1 VTRLDGVFPDL
12 VAARELPTAPRPRPR
27 RGARGKNLPA
37 ALRFR
42 IARWSDNELILFDDA
57 ARESWILYPP
67 RSRYAFVRR
76 VIGDALV
83 VEHRPWSPDRAAEE
97 HVVRLADGCVRHG
110 IACKAQDA
118 IQAAV
123 DAGFD
128 PFR

>member
-1 VTRLDGVFPDL
+1 MDTGL
-12 VAARELPTAPRPRPR
+12 VAAREMPKPRLRRAERRP
-27 RGARGKNLPA
+27 GKPLPA

-42 IARWSDNELILFDDA
+42 IARWNDNELILFDDA

-67 RSRYAFVRR
+67 RSRYAFVKRI
-76 VIGDALV
+76 VGDALV
-83 VEHRPWSPDRAAEE
+83 VEHRPWSPHSPSEE
-97 HVVRLADGCVRHG
+97 HVVLLADGCTRHG
-110 IACKAQDA
+110 ITCKAQDA

>member
-1 VTRLDGVFPDL
+1 MVEQL
-12 VAARELPTAPRPRPR
+12 VAARELPKPRARARREERAP
-27 RGARGKNLPA
+27 GKKLPA

-42 IARWSDNELILFDDA
+42 VARWSENELILFDDD

-67 RSRYAFVRR
+67 RSRYAFVKRL
-76 VIGDALV
+76 VGDALV
-83 VEHRPWSPDRAAEE
+83 VEHRPWTPDRASEE
-97 HVVRLADGCVRHG
+97 HVVRVADGCVRHG

>member
-1 VTRLDGVFPDL
+1 MPPL
-12 VAARELPTAPRPRPR
+12 VAARELPRRRSGRNHPRPGQR
-27 RGARGKNLPA
+27 LPA

-42 IARWSDNELILFDDA
+42 IARWSDNELILFDDD

-67 RSRYAFVRR
+67 RSRYAFVKRL
-76 VIGDALV
+76 VGDALI
-83 VEHRPWSPDRAAEE
+83 VEHRPWTPNCASAE
-97 HVVRLADGCVRHG
+97 HVVRAAEGCVRHG
-110 IACKAQDA
+110 LTCKAHEA

>member
-1 VTRLDGVFPDL
+1 METGL
-12 VAARELPTAPRPRPR
+12 VAARELPKPR
-27 RGARGKNLPA
+27 RPAAKPGKKLPA

-42 IARWSDNELILFDDA
+42 IARWNDNELIFFDDD

-67 RSRYAFVRR
+67 RSRYAFVNRI
-76 VIGDALV
+76 VGDALV
-83 VEHRPWSPDRAAEE
+83 VEHRPWSPHRAAEE
-97 HVVRLADGCVRHG
+97 HVVLLADGCTRHG
-110 IACKAQDA
+110 ITCKAQDA